1 MTDQQ
6 IAIITGGSFGIGRAT
21 TIALAKDGVKVTIA
35 ARRAIEGEETVQL
48 VKEAGSEGIFVKTD
62 VTREDDVKSLV
73 EKTVKVYGR
82 LDYAF
87 NNAGIEEMM
96 APFVEQTSDAFDQI
110 MNVNV
115 KGEWLSMKYE
125 IPEMIRS
132 GGGRAI
138 VNMSS
143 VAGLMG
149 FPQMPIYIASKHA
162 VLGLTKSAALEYAKS
177 GIRINAVA
185 PGGVETDMA
194 KRVIER
200 NQQFLETLIS
210 MHPIGRIA
218 DPEEIANA
226 VVWLFSDKASFV
238 LGHTLLID
246 GGWSADSRCD
256 RLNVKPI
263 YMHDSKN
270 FCTFIISFR
279 IE

>member
-1 MTDQQ
+1 MTPDKV
-6 IAIITGGSFGIGRAT
+6 AIITGGSSGIGRAT
-21 TIALAKDGVKVTIA
+21 AVALAKDGVKVTIA
-35 ARRAIEGEETVQL
+35 ARRATEGEETVQL
-48 VKEAGSEGIFVKTD
+48 VKESGSEGSFVKTD
-62 VTREDDVKSLV
+62 VTKEDDVKSLV

-96 APFVEQTSDAFDQI
+96 TPFVEQTSDTFDQI

-115 KGEWLSMKYE
+115 KGVWLSMKYE

-132 GGGRAI
+132 GGGAI
-138 VNMSS
+138 VNNSS

-185 PGGVETDMA
+185 PGGVETDM
-194 KRVIER
+194 VER
-200 NQQFLETLIS
+200 MVEDNKQFLETVKS

-218 DPEEIANA
+218 KPEEIANA
-226 VVWLFSDKASFV
+226 VVWLLSDKASFV

-246 GGWSADSRCD
+246 GGMVSR
-256 RLNVKPI
+256 
-263 YMHDSKN
+263 
-270 FCTFIISFR
+270 
-279 IE
+279 